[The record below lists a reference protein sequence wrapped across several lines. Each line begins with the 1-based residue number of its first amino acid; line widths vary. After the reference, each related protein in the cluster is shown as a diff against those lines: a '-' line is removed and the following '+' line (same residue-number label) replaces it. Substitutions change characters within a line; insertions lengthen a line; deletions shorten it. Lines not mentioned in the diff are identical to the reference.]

1 MKSSVA
7 KNIRFFRK
15 AKRITQGE
23 LSKEIGISRNTIV
36 NFETGRR
43 DPRIKDLRKI
53 AKALN
58 VSIEELISENETDG
72 SNE

>member
-1 MKSSVA
+1 MKGSITN
-7 KNIRFFRK
+7 NIRVFRK
-15 AKRITQGE
+15 KKGFTQAE
-23 LSKEIGISRNTIV
+23 LSKEAELSRNTIV

-58 VSIEELISENETDG
+58 VSVEELISENEMDG
-72 SNE
+72 SN

>member
-1 MKSSVA
+1 MKGSIA
-7 KNIRFFRK
+7 NNIRVFRN
-15 AKRITQGE
+15 KRGITQAE
-23 LSKEIGISRNTIV
+23 LSKEAELSRNTIV

>member
-15 AKRITQGE
+15 AKGITQSD

-36 NFETGRR
+36 NFETSRR

-72 SNE
+72 SN